1 LARDK
6 PVAESA
12 ARFGGGKG
20 EWQALCCGAAS
31 FRRQI

>member
-20 EWQALCCGAAS
+20 
-31 FRRQI
+31 